1 MTSAHWAQVHSVTAI
16 SYLQA
21 AAAHIRHTHGMT
33 SFRTHHMGHH
43 QTDTSAH
50 NLFLNVSLCSRKERK
65 EKKRKEKKKCWCIC
79 LHIYAGGEKNV
90 FMWFQF
96 ILSRIDIEFT

>member
-65 EKKRKEKKKCWCIC
+65 EKKRKEKRNAGVFVFIFMQEVKKRFLCGFS
-79 LHIYAGGEKNV
+79 LFYQE
-90 FMWFQF
+90 
-96 ILSRIDIEFT
+96 